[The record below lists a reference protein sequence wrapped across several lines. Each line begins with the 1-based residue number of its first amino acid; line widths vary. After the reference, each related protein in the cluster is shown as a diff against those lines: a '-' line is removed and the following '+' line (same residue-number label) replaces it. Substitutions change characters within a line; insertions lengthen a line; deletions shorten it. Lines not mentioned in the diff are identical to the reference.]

1 MSWLR
6 EHLLLVLLVTVY
18 SGFMAHH
25 AWIGQRRSK
34 TVLDFFVGG
43 RSIPGWAVAVSFFAT
58 YSSTNTFLG
67 FSGKSYGWGIGWF
80 LLVPFA
86 VVLSLFSWVFVAP
99 RLRVFTESLESI
111 TIPDFI
117 GFRFRSSSAR
127 VVAAVVVCFSSV
139 IYMTAIFKG
148 VGTLIEF
155 LLGVP
160 YVAAIV
166 VVFVLVVGY
175 TMAGG
180 FHAVVRTDVMQ
191 GVLMILAAI
200 VLFVGTAHAAGGLG
214 AILNEGAIDPELL
227 TFRAAPPL
235 GILLGILFATTI
247 KFVVEPRQLSRF
259 YALED
264 ARQARKGVW
273 ISTALFLVTFS
284 CLAPIGLY
292 AHRIVGSGMMDTD
305 QVVPEMLA
313 SGVFG
318 PLATA
323 LLFVAIL
330 AAAMSSLDSV
340 LLVVAT
346 TCQRD
351 LWSLLGNAKN
361 DRRVVRHTRWLVLAF
376 ALATAAVAVRPPAD
390 IVALTSFSGALYGAC
405 FLPAIVLGLWWRR
418 GSAACVLASFA
429 AGLGTLFLWPLSPWG
444 DILHAVFPA
453 VGASVAAYVLVALF
467 GPPHG
472 PPQIER
478 LFLVQSS
485 GDAS

>member
-1 MSWLR
+1 MKWLS
-6 EHLLLVLLVTVY
+6 EHLLLLVMLGVY
-18 SGFMAHH
+18 SAFMVHH

-34 TVLDFFVGG
+34 TVLDYFVGG
-43 RSIPGWAVAVSFFAT
+43 RSIAGWAVAVSFFAT

-67 FSGKSYGWGIGWF
+67 FSGKSYGWGVGWF

-86 VVLSLFSWVFVAP
+86 VVLSLFSWLFVAP
-99 RLRVFTESLESI
+99 RLRVFTESLESV
-111 TIPDFI
+111 TVPDFI
-117 GFRFRSSSAR
+117 GFRFGSPSAR
-127 VVAAVVVCFSSV
+127 VIAAVVVCFSSI

-160 YVAAIV
+160 YVVAIM

-175 TMAGG
+175 TVAGG

-191 GVLMILAAI
+191 GVLMVLAAV
-200 VLFVGTAHAAGGLG
+200 VLFVGTTRAAGGLG
-214 AILNEGAIDPELL
+214 TLLDKGEIDPELL
-227 TFRAAPPL
+227 TFEAAPPL

-259 YALED
+259 YALKDPRE
-264 ARQARKGVW
+264 ARKGVW
-273 ISTALFLVTFS
+273 ISSALFLVTFS

-292 AHRIVGSGMMDTD
+292 AHRIVGSGVQDTD

-313 SGVFG
+313 TGVFG

-351 LWSLLGNAKN
+351 LLSHFGRVKD
-361 DRRVVRHTRWLVLAF
+361 DRQVVRSTRWLVLVF
-376 ALATAAVAVRPPAD
+376 ALATAAVAIKPPAD

-405 FLPAIVLGLWWRR
+405 FLPAILFGLWWRR
-418 GSAACVLASFA
+418 GSSASVLASFA
-429 AGLGTLFLWPLSPWG
+429 GGLGTLFLWPYSPWG
-444 DILHAVFPA
+444 DVLHAVFPA
-453 VGASVAAYVLVALF
+453 VAASVAAYLLVALS
-467 GPPHG
+467 GPARGEPE
-472 PPQIER
+472 IDR
-478 LFLVQSS
+478 LFSAQPS
-485 GDAS
+485 GEAS